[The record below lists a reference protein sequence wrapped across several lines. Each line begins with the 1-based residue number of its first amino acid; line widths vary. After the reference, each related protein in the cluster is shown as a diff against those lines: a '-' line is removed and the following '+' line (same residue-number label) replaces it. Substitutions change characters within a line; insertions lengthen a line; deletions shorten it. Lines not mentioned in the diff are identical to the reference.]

1 MFAEPWRGAAGT
13 TRSQRPH
20 LSLPPAV
27 SHKEE
32 RDQLP
37 ISQQEKKKKREKKR
51 RKRGFVSSL
60 GYIFIASRY
69 CNICADYQINQQIAE
84 PIK

>member
-1 MFAEPWRGAAGT
+1 MLSRGAVQQGPRVPSA
-13 TRSQRPH
+13 RISLCLLPSLIKRREINCQI
-20 LSLPPAV
+20 LS
-27 SHKEE
+27 
-32 RDQLP
+32 
-37 ISQQEKKKKREKKR
+37 KKKRKREKKDR